1 LLENRLTMASE
12 RRQERGEIEDC
23 FLRYRESGDREAL
36 AKSLTLA
43 QGELRRVARFYALD
57 PAEEDD
63 VVQATVL
70 TAIERAAAF
79 DAERRLTPWLIGIL
93 LKKIATARRKAW
105 RVSPAL
111 VIRTERTPMNSMV
124 GRRLAPSWPRRSSSY
139 PPPTMTCS
147 RCT

>member
-1 LLENRLTMASE
+1 MLETRITMASE

-63 VVQATVL
+63 VVQAVEAQLRVL
-70 TAIERAAAF
+70 
-79 DAERRLTPWLIGIL
+79 D
-93 LKKIATARRKAW
+93 
-105 RVSPAL
+105 L
-111 VIRTERTPMNSMV
+111 V
-124 GRRLAPSWPRRSSSY
+124 RSVEAHA
-139 PPPTMTCS
+139 
-147 RCT
+147 